1 MNARRL
7 LQLLFVAVA
16 TLAPLTHSRA
26 GTLVH
31 FSTNIASFE
40 VELYDLSMPTTV
52 ANFLSYVSGSA
63 YSSTLIQRS
72 TTYNPNGIQIIQG
85 GGWKLTSGNQ
95 LFPVATGSSIPLETG
110 TAVNAR
116 GTIAMA
122 RGAATDSA
130 TSQYYFNLQ
139 DNVGLDGNYAVFGN
153 VVGEAGLAALDAI
166 GAVTVYDCRMQLG
179 EQFGELPLTAASLD
193 PSSLVLINSV
203 APVPEPSTILV
214 AAAGIA
220 AAVGSRR
227 PKTGAHL

>member
-122 RGAATDSA
+122 RTNDPNSA
-130 TSQYYFNLQ
+130 TCQFFINHK
-139 DNVGLDGNYAVFGN
+139 DNDFLNPSPGNAGYAAFGQ
-153 VVGEAGLAALDAI
+153 VKSGMEAVDAI
-166 GAVTVYDCRMQLG
+166 AKVQT
-179 EQFGELPLTAASLD
+179 
-193 PSSLVLINSV
+193 
-203 APVPEPSTILV
+203 
-214 AAAGIA
+214 
-220 AAVGSRR
+220 GSRGIHQDVPR
-227 PKTGAHL
+227 EAVVITSVKRK